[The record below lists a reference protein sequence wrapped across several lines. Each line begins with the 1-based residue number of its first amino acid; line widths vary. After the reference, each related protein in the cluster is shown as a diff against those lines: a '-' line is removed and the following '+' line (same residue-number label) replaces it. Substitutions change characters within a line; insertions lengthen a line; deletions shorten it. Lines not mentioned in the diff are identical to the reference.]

1 MAREHYEAYKRML
14 LKLHELD
21 AQGKGQTAEANKIRA
36 EMELPER
43 HLSPLEQER
52 LDGLSG
58 DLYMLVGEEVK
69 EPADDTATPFAF
81 RDLLRSKQ
89 WDDLL
94 SILRKSNVP
103 VQEDILACL
112 RAVCWEAL
120 GDCDVSLLFVQHALK
135 LQPNNR
141 NYRVLSVLNRLKL
154 GVQVDATELADIF
167 IQGEQS
173 EIRQILNESVQEIDF
188 LQPA

>member
-1 MAREHYEAYKRML
+1 MESSNRNRRCNWTNFKSVWPIHKASGARMNNNMAREHYEAYKRML

-94 SILRKSNVP
+94 SIPINSTFARSN
-103 VQEDILACL
+103 L
-112 RAVCWEAL
+112 
-120 GDCDVSLLFVQHALK
+120 
-135 LQPNNR
+135 
-141 NYRVLSVLNRLKL
+141 YRR
-154 GVQVDATELADIF
+154 
-167 IQGEQS
+167 
-173 EIRQILNESVQEIDF
+173 R
-188 LQPA
+188 PCRP